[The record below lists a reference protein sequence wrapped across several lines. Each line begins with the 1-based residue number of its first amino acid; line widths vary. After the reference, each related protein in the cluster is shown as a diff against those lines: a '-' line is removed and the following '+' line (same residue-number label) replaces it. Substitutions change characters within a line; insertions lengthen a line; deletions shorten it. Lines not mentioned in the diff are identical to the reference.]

1 MPGEDIMRALTKQI
15 EEKLYYS
22 ISEVSQ
28 MTGIEAY
35 VLRFW
40 EKEFPML
47 KPKKNRGGNRVYQRR
62 DIEMVNRIRKLLYQE
77 NYTIEG
83 ARNRLRS
90 LKPTPE
96 RQDLI
101 QTGRMRTTIGEI
113 RKEIEDLLNWL
124 DSDDLSQKV

>member
-1 MPGEDIMRALTKQI
+1 MRASTRQI

-62 DIEMVNRIRKLLYQE
+62 DIEMVNRIRKLLYEE

-90 LKPTPE
+90 IKATPE

-113 RKEIEDLLNWL
+113 RKEVEDLMNWL
-124 DSDDLSQKV
+124 DSDDMSQKI